1 MLIVAGFIFRRK
13 GSLHRSLILSQG
25 RTSYKVL
32 CTVDFL
38 FQNKQI
44 TMVIHNLNVWMR
56 ARYYKFCGHS
66 HVTLL
71 HNIVPS
77 LVPRPIKIGLGMR
90 LHCSMKTWQL
100 YFLLSPHACEIGLAH
115 ETTLVSRLRNLFHN
129 SKIIVLLA
137 MTTSIMH
144 SEYHIMHKVNS
155 IHTEHRHKSK

>member
-1 MLIVAGFIFRRK
+1 MEVTRLSCRILVEPIRFEILIFQSKKHVVNHMLIVAGFIFRRK

-115 ETTLVSRLRNLFHN
+115 ETTLVS
-129 SKIIVLLA
+129 
-137 MTTSIMH
+137 
-144 SEYHIMHKVNS
+144 SE
-155 IHTEHRHKSK
+155 